1 MRPEDRHLA
10 ILGPFIKAEVGDLL
24 RVTFRNMA
32 SRPYSFHPHGLLHDQ
47 DKNHRNFGTDED
59 PVYPGDMMVY
69 EWVVS
74 EKSGPGPS
82 GFNCTAWAYYSA
94 VDPVKDTNA
103 GLMGPLIICRPGIL
117 TNDGKFMSFIVLCWY

>member
-1 MRPEDRHLA
+1 MRPQDRHLA

-59 PVYPGDMMVY
+59 PIYPGDMMVY

-74 EKSGPGPS
+74 ETSGPGPS

-117 TNDGKFMSFIVLCWY
+117 TNDGK